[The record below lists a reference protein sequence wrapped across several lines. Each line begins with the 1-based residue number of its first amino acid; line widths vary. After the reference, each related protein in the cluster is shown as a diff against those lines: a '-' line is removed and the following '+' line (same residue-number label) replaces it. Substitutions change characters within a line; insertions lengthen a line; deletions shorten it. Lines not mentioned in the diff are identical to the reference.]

1 MSCMVSYVP
10 CTSIVFIND
19 DTVTCVDRTVRRSR
33 ILRASVDQLG
43 VEEQPG
49 THHRLLRLL
58 GPVQIDRDHAAV
70 AELLLEQ
77 VRRERLGGLGH
88 EVAEELSEVVRV
100 PHEHDRVRLAVAQL
114 CEQLLG

>member
-1 MSCMVSYVP
+1 M
-10 CTSIVFIND
+10 FIND
-19 DTVTCVDRTVRRSR
+19 DKLTRVDRTVRRSR

-49 THHRLLRLL
+49 THHRLLGLL

-77 VRRERLGGLGH
+77 VGRERLGGLGH

-100 PHEHDRVRLAVAQL
+100 PHEHDRARLAVAQL